1 MAKKAYLVKRRPR
14 APSRMEMGEISEQL
28 AFLAEPFVAKAL
40 RAESLAAASVWKAEA
55 VRALGPL
62 LREPSAL
69 EAGEGGELVV
79 ALEQGLERPA
89 EVTRAELREHA
100 AQTGRAIA
108 SAWLQFLALALGKE
122 KKLALGEGLLPAER
136 AAVRLD
142 LWEALEQSMTAYAIG
157 FSAVPKI
164 LQGFADG
171 FVQGATGL
179 KLPFG
184 LRLEASAE
192 APFLLRRCG
201 VKD

>member
-1 MAKKAYLVKRRPR
+1 VTKRAYLVKRKPR
-14 APSRMEMGEISEQL
+14 APSRMEMGEIAEQL

-40 RAESLAAASVWKAEA
+40 RAESQAAATVWKAEA

-62 LREPSAL
+62 LRDASAL
-69 EAGEGGELVV
+69 DAGDGGELLV

-89 EVTRAELREHA
+89 EVTRAEIREHA
-100 AQTGRAIA
+100 AQSGRAIA

-122 KKLALGEGLLPAER
+122 KELPLAESLLPADR
-136 AAVRLD
+136 AAVRLE
-142 LWEALEQSMTAYAIG
+142 LWDALEQSMTAFAIG

-171 FVQGATGL
+171 FVHGAAGL

-184 LRLEASAE
+184 LNLTVGPRT
-192 APFLLRRCG
+192 PYLLRR
-201 VKD
+201 